1 MTLRGL
7 VCRTWRQNPVRLR
20 ARPCGIPARV
30 WNRQKKS
37 DLRVFFLADAGKI
50 AYFILMYV
58 RQKKPCMMTAS
69 DRALSGVFDIIKE
82 GLGVQE
88 LCYNNY

>member
-1 MTLRGL
+1 M
-7 VCRTWRQNPVRLR
+7 RLR
-20 ARPCGIPARV
+20 ARPCGISARV

-37 DLRVFFLADAGKI
+37 DLRVFFLADAGNI
-50 AYFILMYV
+50 AYFILICI

-69 DRALSGVFDIIKE
+69 DRALSGVFDILKE

-88 LCYNNY
+88 WCYKY